1 MLDQVQLIEDKEQ
14 IRFAVIPYDEYLLLK
29 EMLNDPE
36 KLADYLDYLHMQQ
49 VKKEENG
56 RFSLADVKKELAL

>member
-56 RFSLADVKKELAL
+56 RFSLAEVKKELAL

>member
-14 IRFAVIPYDEYLLLK
+14 IRFAVIPYDDYLLLK

>member
-14 IRFAVIPYDEYLLLK
+14 IRFAIIPYDDYLLLK

-56 RFSLADVKKELAL
+56 RFSLAHVKKELTL

>member
-14 IRFAVIPYDEYLLLK
+14 IRFAVIPYDDYLLLK
-29 EMLNDPE
+29 EMLNDPK

>member
-56 RFSLADVKKELAL
+56 RFPLAHVKKELTL

>member
-14 IRFAVIPYDEYLLLK
+14 IRFAVIPYDDYLLLK
-29 EMLNDPE
+29 EILNDPE